1 MSIVFRNNISSKLK
15 NTTSES
21 ATILIQTVRANRS
34 PRLIPPCSRNQMRRA
49 TTLRSVFG
57 GE

>member
-21 ATILIQTVRANRS
+21 ATILIQTGTQHRKTKKERKKERKCLLS
-34 PRLIPPCSRNQMRRA
+34 
-49 TTLRSVFG
+49 
-57 GE
+57 

>member
-21 ATILIQTVRANRS
+21 ATILIQTVMGDLKNKTS
-34 PRLIPPCSRNQMRRA
+34 SNMD
-49 TTLRSVFG
+49 
-57 GE
+57 